1 MGLIEA
7 FPQPRPPAPTSS
19 PRDPARSGGGTELID
34 GAGRAGYER
43 FYAREVESQVR
54 RAFLLLGSPSLA
66 HDVVADAFIEVYR
79 RWEWIDEPGPYLH
92 RCVLNGCRD
101 AGRRRRRRREVVG
114 ASDLAAGRPP
124 AGSIPATGSGSG
136 LGSVELAE
144 ALAQLPFRQR
154 AAIVLRYYGR
164 ESEREIADRLDCRP
178 GTVGSLIH
186 RGLAA
191 LRAELGEERS

>member
-1 MGLIEA
+1 
-7 FPQPRPPAPTSS
+7 
-19 PRDPARSGGGTELID
+19 
-34 GAGRAGYER
+34 
-43 FYAREVESQVR
+43 
-54 RAFLLLGSPSLA
+54 
-66 HDVVADAFIEVYR
+66 
-79 RWEWIDEPGPYLH
+79 
-92 RCVLNGCRD
+92 
-101 AGRRRRRRREVVG
+101 
-114 ASDLAAGRPP
+114 
-124 AGSIPATGSGSG
+124 
-136 LGSVELAE
+136 VELAE